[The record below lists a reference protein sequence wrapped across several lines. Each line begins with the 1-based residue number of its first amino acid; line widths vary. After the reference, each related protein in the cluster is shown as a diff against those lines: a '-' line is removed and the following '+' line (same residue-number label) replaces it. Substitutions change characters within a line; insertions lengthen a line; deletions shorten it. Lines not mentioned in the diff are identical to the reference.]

1 MADPT
6 LAITHVAAVVH
17 FAFCIIMVLSHTR
30 VLSSCYSTG
39 IFILNPT
46 LAINHVAAVVHF
58 DLLETLTDSLNVE
71 FPFHGSI
78 LIYHSIFC
86 QNQALWAI
94 GPLCTSGPLHLRDF
108 SLKKNC
114 TSKELCNG
122 AKKGLKMRQDILSSL
137 FRSLRLQRRSWY
149 FIFLQKFSLRTEMFP
164 GTSLLD
170 ILIYESIIC
179 WKLYPIH

>member
-17 FAFCIIMVLSHTR
+17 FAFCIIMFLSHTR

-86 QNQALWAI
+86 QN
-94 GPLCTSGPLHLRDF
+94 
-108 SLKKNC
+108 
-114 TSKELCNG
+114 
-122 AKKGLKMRQDILSSL
+122 
-137 FRSLRLQRRSWY
+137 
-149 FIFLQKFSLRTEMFP
+149 
-164 GTSLLD
+164 
-170 ILIYESIIC
+170 
-179 WKLYPIH
+179 